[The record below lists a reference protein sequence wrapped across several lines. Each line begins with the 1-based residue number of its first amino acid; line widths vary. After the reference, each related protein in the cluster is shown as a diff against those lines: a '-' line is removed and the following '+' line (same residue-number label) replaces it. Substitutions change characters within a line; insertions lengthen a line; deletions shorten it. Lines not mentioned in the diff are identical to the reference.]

1 MKNNDKT
8 LIIVE
13 SPAKIKTISKFLGPD
28 FKIVSTFGHIK
39 DLPEDKIGVEID
51 KNGIVKLEYK
61 PLKGKSSVIADICK
75 QAASATEILLGS
87 DNDREGEV
95 ISWHIDQE
103 IKKNTKTKKT
113 FRITFNEITKSAL
126 EKAISEK
133 TDIDMDKVQ
142 AQQARRVV
150 DRWVGYEVSPI
161 LWRKISKGL
170 SAGRV
175 QSAVLLLVCQRERE
189 IKAFVP
195 EESWSILANML
206 SEKGPLNA
214 ELFKVGGKSIKI
226 KDKATADKIVEQI
239 KLVKNFSVSQ
249 VTDKERLKNPMPPFM
264 TSTLQQD
271 AFNKLNFSVDKTM
284 LIAQKLYEGLP
295 LADPSSPQAFIT
307 YMRSDSL
314 RLSDAF
320 LKEAKAYIN
329 KEHGKDYLPSKTI
342 VYEKKGAQ
350 DAHEAIR
357 PITLSVTP
365 EIAKKYLEK
374 DIAKLYELIW
384 RRSVACQMAP
394 AKFSQRQIL
403 INGDDLVFKA
413 SGSTLLFDGFLK
425 TYRPEEESS
434 ESEKENEEKSETLPN
449 LGQNDQVKIKK
460 VTPKQH
466 FTQPPP
472 HYTQASLVKEMEKL
486 GIGRPSTYSNTIST
500 ILKREYVTVDKK
512 KFFPTEL
519 GIAVTDILSKNL
531 PDIVDVTFTAKME
544 EDLDKIA
551 AGQEN
556 KDEVLLAFYKK
567 FQKELESFKKSSGE
581 GKESI
586 MTDLD
591 CPECKKN
598 KLAIKFSRMG
608 QFVGCSA
615 YPKCTFTSN
624 FTRDEQDNIKLVE
637 KTNTAVKL
645 DKKCPE
651 CKKDLVERM
660 GRFGPFVSC
669 SGFPKCKYIE
679 QQKMKTPCP
688 DCGKEVTRRVWRKG
702 TMWGCSG
709 YPKCKFAIFGDI
721 EETPCPKC
729 KKPYLLISKNQATG
743 EAKLVCQDQKCAY
756 SRPFSED

>member
-13 SPAKIKTISKFLGPD
+13 SPAKIKTITKFLGPN
-28 FKIVSTFGHIK
+28 FKIMSTFGHIK

-51 KNGIVKLEYK
+51 KKGVITLEYK
-61 PLKGKSSVIADICK
+61 PLKGKSSVISDICK
-75 QAASATEILLGS
+75 QASSASEILLGS

-103 IKKNTKTKKT
+103 IKKSTKKKT
-113 FRITFNEITKSAL
+113 YRITFNELTKTAL

-133 TDIDMDKVQ
+133 TDINMDKVQ

-189 IKAFVP
+189 IKAFIP
-195 EESWSILANML
+195 EESWSILANMN
-206 SEKGPLNA
+206 SEKGTFSA
-214 ELFKVGGKSIKI
+214 ELFKINGKAIKI
-226 KDKATADKIVEQI
+226 KDKTSADKILEQI
-239 KLVKNFSVSQ
+239 KLVKNFVVAQ

-284 LIAQKLYEGLP
+284 LLAQKLYEGLP
-295 LADPSSPQAFIT
+295 LADPTSPQAFIT

-314 RLSDAF
+314 RLSDTF

-329 KEHGKDYLPSKTI
+329 KEYGKDYLPDKSI
-342 VYEKKGAQ
+342 LYEKKGAQ

-357 PITLSVTP
+357 PITLSITP

-384 RRSVACQMAP
+384 RRSVACQMSS
-394 AKFSQRQIL
+394 AKFAQRQIL
-403 INGDDLVFKA
+403 IAGDDLVLKA

-425 TYRPEEESS
+425 TYKPEEDSADG
-434 ESEKENEEKSETLPN
+434 EKEADSKEESLPN
-449 LGQNDQVKIKK
+449 LAKDDQVKLKK
-460 VTPKQH
+460 TTPKQH
-466 FTQPPP
+466 FTQPPA
-472 HYTQASLVKEMEKL
+472 HYTQASLVKEMEKQ

-512 KFFPTEL
+512 KFYPTEL
-519 GIAVTDILSKNL
+519 GTAVTDILAKNL
-531 PDIVDVTFTAKME
+531 PDIINISFTAKME

-551 AGQEN
+551 GGQAN
-556 KDEVLLAFYKK
+556 KDTVLGTFYKK
-567 FQKELESFKKSSGE
+567 FQHDLEKFKKSSGE

-586 MTDLD
+586 MTELD
-591 CPECKKN
+591 CPDCKEH
-598 KLAIKFSRMG
+598 KLSIKFSRMG
-608 QFVGCSA
+608 QFVGCSN

-624 FTRDEQDNIKLVE
+624 FTRETDGSIKLVD
-637 KTNTAVKL
+637 KTINAPVKV
-645 DKKCPE
+645 DRQCPE
-651 CKKDLVERM
+651 CKKDLVERV
-660 GRFGPFVSC
+660 GRFGTFVSC
-669 SGFPKCKYIE
+669 SGFPKCKYID

-688 DCGKEVTRRVWRKG
+688 SCGGTVTRRVWRKG

-729 KKPYLLISKNQATG
+729 KKPYLLIVKNQGTG
-743 EAKLVCQDQKCAY
+743 ESKLVCHDQACLYSQDKH
-756 SRPFSED
+756 E